1 MTQILRF
8 FLFLFI
14 LSVQAYATD
23 SLRFIGDVDFVT
35 GVKFLET
42 EIGGLSGITFDK
54 QQNKILAVSDDK
66 SWVNEARFYE
76 FDITLSQKVF
86 NVIPSKVVKLK
97 KMDGKFFQKDEVDFE
112 GISLYKNGDVLISS
126 EGFRN
131 QSSPTSSNLYRFSR
145 NGILKKLIT
154 VPEKFQV
161 PTKDI
166 INSFG
171 TRDNKGFETLST
183 ALDGKT
189 TMLAA
194 EDALFQDG
202 EIASASNASTTRIII
217 YKDLIPVSEVAYTLE
232 KLEAVTDTTIID
244 QSDNG
249 LVDIAAIDDKNFY
262 ALERM
267 WISGVNKNIIRIY
280 KCKIT
285 SNTTNIS
292 KLKSLKSQNFKAV
305 EKVLVADLEDF
316 VDLITLKKL
325 DNIEGISF
333 GPKLA
338 NGSQTLILVSDNN
351 FNPKQRTLFLAF
363 EILKK

>member
-14 LSVQAYATD
+14 LSVQAYATE
-23 SLRFIGDVDFVT
+23 SLRFIGDVDFTT
-35 GVKFLET
+35 GAKFLET

-76 FDITLSQKVF
+76 FDISLSQKAF
-86 NVIPSKVVKLK
+86 NIIPSKVVKLK
-97 KMDGKFFQKDEVDFE
+97 KMDSKFFQKDEADFE
-112 GISLYKNGDVLISS
+112 GISLYKGNILISS

-131 QSSPTSSNLYRFSR
+131 QASPTSSHLYQFSR
-145 NGILKKLIT
+145 DGVLQKFIT

-161 PTKDI
+161 PSKDFL
-166 INSFG
+166 NSSG

-194 EDALFQDG
+194 EDALLQDG
-202 EIASASNASTTRIII
+202 EIASLTNASTTRIII
-217 YKDLIPVSEVAYTLE
+217 YKNLIPVSEVAYTLE
-232 KLEAVTDTTIID
+232 KLENSSDTTTID
-244 QSDNG
+244 LSDNG
-249 LVDIAAIDDKNFY
+249 LVDIAALDDKNFY

-267 WISGVNKNIIRIY
+267 WISGINKNIIRIY

-285 SNTTNIS
+285 TKTTNVS
-292 KLKSLKSQNFKAV
+292 KLKSLKSQSFKAV

-333 GPKLA
+333 GPKLTSGA
-338 NGSQTLILVSDNN
+338 QTLILVSDNN